1 MITKTDDLNISEI
14 RPLVS
19 PAVLMEDFPMS
30 EKDALFVNGNRQTIK
45 DILDGTDQR
54 LLVVVGPCSIHDTQ
68 AAVDYANKLKPVAEA
83 LQDSLFIVM
92 RVYFEKPRTVM
103 GWKGLINDPDL
114 DDSFHI
120 NKGLRA
126 ARELLLAITEIGL
139 PCGTEFL
146 DTTFGQFYSDLIS
159 WAAIG
164 ARTVESQMH
173 RQLASGL
180 SMPVGIKNRT
190 DGDIQVAIDALVAA
204 RHQHLFP
211 SLTKEGAPALFVTRG
226 NQGAHLVLRGGTAS
240 GPNFS
245 SQHIDSAVEMLSKV
259 QLPPAIMVDCSH
271 GNSEKHPE
279 KQVLVAKDLVAQRKQ
294 GQAAIRGV
302 MIESH
307 LKGGRQ
313 NYKSYDSLVYGQSIT
328 DACLSIEATI
338 ALLEHLGAN
347 WA

>member
-1 MITKTDDLNISEI
+1 MTIKTDDLNISEI
-14 RPLVS
+14 RPLLS
-19 PAVLMEDFPMS
+19 PAVLVEEFPLS
-30 EKDALFVNGNRQTIK
+30 EANSVTVNENRKLIES
-45 DILDGTDQR
+45 ILDDTDDR
-54 LLVVVGPCSIHDTQ
+54 LLVVVGPCSIHDPG
-68 AAVDYANKLKPVAEA
+68 AAIDYAKQLKPVADR
-83 LQDSLFIVM
+83 LGDKLLIIM

-114 DDSFHI
+114 DESFQI

-126 ARELLLAITEIGL
+126 ARALLLEITEIGL

-190 DGDIQVAIDALVAA
+190 DGDIQVAVDALVAA
-204 RHQHLFP
+204 RHRHLFP
-211 SLTKEGAPALFVTRG
+211 SLTKEGAPALFVTTG
-226 NQGAHLVLRGGTAS
+226 NDHGHLVLRGGTSS
-240 GPNFS
+240 GPNYAS
-245 SQHIDSAVEMLSKV
+245 EHIDEAARLLVKAE
-259 QLPPAIMVDCSH
+259 LPQVIMVDCSH
-271 GNSEKHPE
+271 GNSRKNPQN
-279 KQVLVAKDLVAQRKQ
+279 QVSVIEDLVEQRKK
-294 GQAAIRGV
+294 GQNAIKGI

-313 NYKSYDSLVYGQSIT
+313 DYNGSVPLVYGQSIT
-328 DACLSIEATI
+328 DACLGLDETI
-338 ALLEHLGAN
+338 QLLEKLALN
-347 WA
+347 W

>member
-1 MITKTDDLNISEI
+1 MTTKTDDLNISEI
-14 RPLVS
+14 RPLLS
-19 PAVLMEDFPMS
+19 PAVLMEEFPTS
-30 EKDALFVNGNRQTIK
+30 EADARFVHQSRETIK
-45 DILDGTDQR
+45 AILDGTDQR
-54 LLVVVGPCSIHDTQ
+54 LLVVAGPCSIHDTR
-68 AAVDYANKLKPVAEA
+68 AAVDYATKLKPVAEA

-114 DDSFHI
+114 DNSFHI
-120 NKGLRA
+120 NKGLRS

-190 DGDIQVAIDALVAA
+190 DGDIQVAVDALVAA

-211 SLTKEGAPALFVTRG
+211 SLTKEGAPALFVTTG
-226 NQGAHLVLRGGTAS
+226 NENAHLVLRGGTAS
-240 GPNFS
+240 GPNYS
-245 SQHIDSAVEMLSKV
+245 SEYISRAVELLSHVK
-259 QLPPAIMVDCSH
+259 LPGALMIDCSH
-271 GNSEKHPE
+271 GNSEKRAE
-279 KQVLVAKDLVAQRKQ
+279 NQVPVLKDLIAQRKQ
-294 GQAAIRGV
+294 GQSAIRGI

-307 LKGGRQ
+307 LKAGRQ
-313 NYKSYDSLVYGQSIT
+313 NYESPESLVYGQSIT
-328 DACLSIEATI
+328 DACLSLEETI
-338 ALLEHLGAN
+338 DVLEYLGDN
-347 WA
+347 WT